1 MLRQFQWVS
10 QVMSIVTA
18 VVLLAGIGEFRG
30 LFLRHDCVNS
40 SAHFEELCE
49 KELEMLLNHLSN
61 TNPLRTVVFTYSNW
75 CEVLREVSLDM
86 GEHKRE
92 NRQTPGQQSLSTT
105 GTACH
110 SLLLQSTFPAS
121 PDTPTYLP
129 PEFQTELW
137 ICHLQSVLQIRQAY

>member
-1 MLRQFQWVS
+1 
-10 QVMSIVTA
+10 MSSVTA
-18 VVLLAGIGEFRG
+18 VVLLAGIEEFRG
-30 LFLRHDCVNS
+30 LILRHDCVNS

-49 KELEMLLNHLSN
+49 EESEMLLNHLNN
-61 TNPLRTVVFTYSNW
+61 TNPLRTVVFTYTNW
-75 CEVLREVSLDM
+75 CEVLREVYLPM
-86 GEHKRE
+86 GENKRE

-110 SLLLQSTFPAS
+110 WLLLQSAFPAS

-137 ICHLQSVLQIRQAY
+137 ICHLQSVLQIRQAD